1 MPSPVGHGLAG
12 IAAGWAVGRPARL
25 TRALV
30 VQSLTIAAI
39 GMAPDLDLLWGRHGR
54 ETHSIGAAVIV
65 ASLAAW
71 RRWPVGAETRGRIFA
86 TVLLA
91 WLIHPVLD
99 VFSVDNNPPLGVM
112 LWWPFNDR
120 FVHSSY
126 TIFDAISRMWNSPD
140 VWTHNATAAAHEL
153 LLIAPLV
160 AVIWLVRR
168 RR

>member
-1 MPSPVGHGLAG
+1 M
-12 IAAGWAVGRPARL
+12 
-25 TRALV
+25 
-30 VQSLTIAAI
+30 VQSLTLAAI

-71 RRWPVGAETRGRIFA
+71 RRWPVGAETRERIFA

-112 LWWPFNDR
+112 LWWPFSDR

-126 TIFDAISRMWNSPD
+126 TIFDPISRMWNSPD

-153 LLIAPLV
+153 LLMAPLV